1 MRLLI
6 LAAVLGSAAL
16 GPTVSSAQM
25 FRSGERAVPLLELFT
40 SEGCSSCPPAE
51 HWMGELRHEPGLWQD
66 FVPVAW
72 HVNYWDRLGWPDKF
86 ADRAYTDR
94 QYAYAKIWRSGRVYT
109 PGFVRA
115 GEEWRPSSRELGSS
129 RNAMSGGE
137 LVASVEGDQVLVR
150 FESSGAAAG
159 LRWVNVVRLGGGIV
173 SDVRRGENR
182 GEFLVLGWER
192 EALRDGAA
200 TVRLPEALDGVK
212 PSREAV
218 AIWISADDS
227 PAPIQ
232 ATGGWLNSLKDLDDK
247 R

>member
-6 LAAVLGSAAL
+6 LAATFGTAAFM
-16 GPTVSSAQM
+16 PTVSSAQV
-25 FRSGERAVPLLELFT
+25 FRSGERVVPLLELFT

-51 HWMGELRHEPGLWQD
+51 HWLGELRHEPGLWRD

-72 HVNYWDRLGWPDKF
+72 HVNYWDRLGWPDQF

-94 QYAYAKIWRSGRVYT
+94 QYAYAKTWRSGRVYT
-109 PGFVRA
+109 SGFVRA
-115 GEEWRPSSRELGSS
+115 GEEWRPSSGELGSS

-137 LVASVEGDQVLVR
+137 LVASVERDQVLVR

-173 SDVRRGENR
+173 SDVRKGENR
-182 GEFLVLGWER
+182 GKQLVHEFLVHGWQR

-232 ATGGWLNSLKDLDDK
+232 ATGGWLDRSN
-247 R
+247 